1 MAKNH
6 GLCCKTWFCVGLRS
20 GLSTSPG
27 QINNEEFLTDFYW
40 FLILLP
46 FFFFFFF
53 WQGCKQRASSLTIA
67 ARAAEAPLLPALWEV
82 YRMSVQN
89 SHLISAPGNYSP
101 YPAILTSF
109 PFSATCT
116 QKAKKSS
123 PRGIYGMF
131 YIPGQHFQHFVLGL
145 KKEARQSP
153 AWVSSLDVANKCHFV
168 LTCATQAVTEWGTGR
183 SRQTRDLKAG
193 GWSGDWMSWRLHF
206 QLVLTQSIMQRGGML
221 VPRFFHCKAVNVLPT
236 PITKFKPAGSSN
248 PKHQLLCG
256 HAHKKKQSLV

>member
-1 MAKNH
+1 MV
-6 GLCCKTWFCVGLRS
+6 LCWS
-20 GLSTSPG
+20 
-27 QINNEEFLTDFYW
+27 QIWPLDIPRPNKQWGVFNW
-40 FLILLP
+40 FLLISHPLAH
-46 FFFFFFF
+46 FFFF
-53 WQGCKQRASSLTIA
+53 WQGCKQRTSSLTIA

-123 PRGIYGMF
+123 PGGIYGMF

-193 GWSGDWMSWRLHF
+193 GWSGDWISWRLHF
-206 QLVLTQSIMQRGGML
+206 QLVLTQSITQRGGML